1 MESFPP
7 LTGLGAATGVRLL
20 SQPSL
25 ALADLPVAN
34 VRVVGPDYFGTM
46 SIPLRTGRL
55 FNRQE
60 LAAENHVTVINQ
72 VFADKYLHGV
82 NPLGQKAVIYMKSN
96 AEAENQPSEIIGVVG
111 DVHQLGLD
119 TAPEPTVYWPHAEL
133 VMSGMTVLVRTSNDP
148 LALLSTIRNQLQQ
161 LDPEL
166 PMAAVTTMDQL
177 LADSLSRSRFTMLLL
192 GIFAVVAL
200 VLAAVGIYGLIAY
213 SVTQRTQELGIRI
226 ALGAQR
232 RDVLRLVL
240 VQGTRLTLLGVA
252 IGVLAALTLSRLLG
266 TLLFGVS
273 ATDPLTFA
281 GVAGL
286 LAVVALLA
294 CFIPARRATR
304 VDPLV
309 ALRYE

>member
-1 MESFPP
+1 
-7 LTGLGAATGVRLL
+7 L
-20 SQPSL
+20 
-25 ALADLPVAN
+25 
-34 VRVVGPDYFGTM
+34 RV
-46 SIPLRTGRL
+46 GRL
-55 FNRQE
+55 FNAQE
-60 LAAENHVTVINQ
+60 LAEEKHVAIINQ
-72 VFADKYLHGV
+72 SFAQKYLHGT
-82 NPLGQKAVIYMKSN
+82 NPLGQKAVIYMKSD
-96 AEAENQPSEIIGVVG
+96 AESESQPSEIIGVVG

-119 TAPEPTVYWPHAEL
+119 TTPEPTVYWPHPEL
-133 VMSGMTVLVRTSNDP
+133 VMSGMTILVRSSNDP
-148 LALLSTIRNQLQQ
+148 LAALSTIRNQLQQ
-161 LDPEL
+161 MDPEL
-166 PMAAVTTMDQL
+166 PMAAVATMDQL

-304 VDPLV
+304 VDPTV

>member
-1 MESFPP
+1 
-7 LTGLGAATGVRLL
+7 
-20 SQPSL
+20 
-25 ALADLPVAN
+25 
-34 VRVVGPDYFGTM
+34 
-46 SIPLRTGRL
+46 
-55 FNRQE
+55 
-60 LAAENHVTVINQ
+60 
-72 VFADKYLHGV
+72 
-82 NPLGQKAVIYMKSN
+82 MKSLD
-96 AEAENQPSEIIGVVG
+96 EKEIKPSVIIGVVG
-111 DVHQLGLD
+111 DVHQMGLD
-119 TAPEPTVYWPHAEL
+119 VSPEPTVYWPHSEL
-133 VMSGMTVLVRTSNDP
+133 VMSGMTILLRTTSDP
-148 LALLSTIRNQLQQ
+148 LKLVATARGELQQ

-166 PMAAVTTMDQL
+166 PMAAVVTMDQL

-192 GIFAVVAL
+192 GIFSAVAL

-240 VQGTRLTLLGVA
+240 GQGARLTLLGVA
-252 IGVLAALTLSRLLG
+252 LGILAALAFSRLLASM
-266 TLLFGVS
+266 LFDVS
-273 ATDPLTFA
+273 ATDPLTYG

-304 VDPLV
+304 VDPMV

>member
-1 MESFPP
+1 
-7 LTGLGAATGVRLL
+7 
-20 SQPSL
+20 
-25 ALADLPVAN
+25 
-34 VRVVGPDYFGTM
+34 
-46 SIPLRTGRL
+46 
-55 FNRQE
+55 
-60 LAAENHVTVINQ
+60 
-72 VFADKYLHGV
+72 
-82 NPLGQKAVIYMKSN
+82 
-96 AEAENQPSEIIGVVG
+96 
-111 DVHQLGLD
+111 
-119 TAPEPTVYWPHAEL
+119 
-133 VMSGMTVLVRTSNDP
+133 
-148 LALLSTIRNQLQQ
+148 
-161 LDPEL
+161 
-166 PMAAVTTMDQL
+166 MDQL

-266 TLLFGVS
+266 ALLFGVS

-304 VDPLV
+304 VDPTV

>member
-1 MESFPP
+1 
-7 LTGLGAATGVRLL
+7 
-20 SQPSL
+20 
-25 ALADLPVAN
+25 
-34 VRVVGPDYFGTM
+34 
-46 SIPLRTGRL
+46 
-55 FNRQE
+55 
-60 LAAENHVTVINQ
+60 
-72 VFADKYLHGV
+72 
-82 NPLGQKAVIYMKSN
+82 MKSD

-119 TAPEPTVYWPHAEL
+119 TAPEPTVYWPHSEL
-133 VMSGMTVLVRTSNDP
+133 VMSGMTILVRTSNDP

-192 GIFAVVAL
+192 GIFAVVAV

-213 SVTQRTQELGIRI
+213 RVTQRTQELGIRI

-252 IGVLAALTLSRLLG
+252 LGVLAALTLSRLLG
-266 TLLFGVS
+266 SLLFGVS

>member
-7 LTGLGAATGVRLL
+7 LTGLGAATAVHVL

-25 ALADLPVAN
+25 ALSSLPVAN
-34 VRVVGPDYFGTM
+34 VRVVGSDYFATM
-46 SIPLRTGRL
+46 NIPLRAGRL
-55 FNRQE
+55 FTAQE
-60 LAAENHVTVINQ
+60 LAEKKHVTIINQ
-72 VFADKYLHGV
+72 AFADKYLHGE
-82 NPLGQKAVIYMKSN
+82 NPFGQKAVIYMKSD
-96 AEAENQPSEIIGVVG
+96 AEAEKYPSEIIGVAG
-111 DVHQLGLD
+111 DVHQIGLE
-119 TAPEPTVYWPHAEL
+119 TAPEPTVYWPHPEL
-133 VMSGMTVLVRTSNDP
+133 VMSAMTVLVRTSSDP
-148 LALLSTIRNQLQQ
+148 LVLVSAARGELQK

-166 PMAAVTTMDQL
+166 PMAAVATMDEL

-192 GIFAVVAL
+192 GIFAAVAL
-200 VLAAVGIYGLIAY
+200 LLAAVGIYGLIAY

-240 VQGTRLTLLGVA
+240 AQGTRLTLLGLA
-252 IGVLAALTLSRLLG
+252 LGILAAVALSRLLA
-266 TLLFGVS
+266 TLLFGVT

-281 GVAGL
+281 GVAAL
-286 LAVVALLA
+286 LAFVALLA

>member
-1 MESFPP
+1 
-7 LTGLGAATGVRLL
+7 
-20 SQPSL
+20 
-25 ALADLPVAN
+25 
-34 VRVVGPDYFGTM
+34 
-46 SIPLRTGRL
+46 
-55 FNRQE
+55 
-60 LAAENHVTVINQ
+60 
-72 VFADKYLHGV
+72 
-82 NPLGQKAVIYMKSN
+82 
-96 AEAENQPSEIIGVVG
+96 VVG
-111 DVHQLGLD
+111 DVHQIGLD
-119 TAPEPTVYWPHAEL
+119 TAPEPTVYWPHPEL
-133 VMSGMTVLVRTSNDP
+133 VMSGMTILVRTSNDP
-148 LALLSTIRNQLQQ
+148 LAPLSTIRNQLQH

-166 PMAAVTTMDQL
+166 PMAAVATMDQL
-177 LADSLSRSRFTMLLL
+177 LTDSLSRSRFTMLLL

-252 IGVLAALTLSRLLG
+252 IGVLGALALSRLLG
-266 TLLFGVS
+266 TLLFSVS

-304 VDPLV
+304 VDPIV